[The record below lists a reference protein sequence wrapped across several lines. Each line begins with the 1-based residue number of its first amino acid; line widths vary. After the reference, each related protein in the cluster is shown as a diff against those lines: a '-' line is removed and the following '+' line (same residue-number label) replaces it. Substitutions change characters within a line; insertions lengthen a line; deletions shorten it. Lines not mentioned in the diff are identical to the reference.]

1 MREEERSL
9 FPLSTIGNVV
19 HLFRLELTD
28 DHHDPDIVLLSIVVG
43 CIETS
48 LTSPRTGAVSEVGD
62 RIFEISGETTTLLRM
77 ATCFVP
83 VSPILRSLR

>member
-28 DHHDPDIVLLSIVVG
+28 DHHDPDIVLLSIVAG
-43 CIETS
+43 CIENS
-48 LTSPRTGAVSEVGD
+48 LTSPRTGTVSEVGN
-62 RIFEISGETTTLLRM
+62 RIFEISGEKTVEGRAKT
-77 ATCFVP
+77 
-83 VSPILRSLR
+83 VSRRS

>member
-28 DHHDPDIVLLSIVVG
+28 DHHDPDIVLLSIVAG
-43 CIETS
+43 CIENS
-48 LTSPRTGAVSEVGD
+48 LTSPRTGTVSEVGD
-62 RIFEISGETTTLLRM
+62 RIFEISGETSICSGWQLALCQCHR
-77 ATCFVP
+77 F
-83 VSPILRSLR
+83 